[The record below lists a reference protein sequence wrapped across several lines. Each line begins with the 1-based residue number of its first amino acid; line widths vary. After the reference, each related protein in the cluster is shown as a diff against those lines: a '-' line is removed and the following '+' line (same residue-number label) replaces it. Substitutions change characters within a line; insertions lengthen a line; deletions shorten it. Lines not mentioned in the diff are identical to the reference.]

1 MTEDAHASRRA
12 FLKRTAK
19 TAVYVA
25 PVIRTLVAPQR
36 ASAQLSGKGMMM
48 GMMIMNNMGMGFM
61 KGLKLMATAPAGPV
75 APWVPVPRRD

>member
-1 MTEDAHASRRA
+1 MSEESRANRRA

-36 ASAQLSGKGMMM
+36 ASAQLSGKMMM
-48 GMMIMNNMGMGFM
+48 ANMGLM
-61 KGLKLMATAPAGPV
+61 KGLKLKSTVQPPSSAP
-75 APWVPVPRRD
+75 PWVPIPGDD